1 MTQQER
7 KLKEKQD
14 ALEALMKEK
23 EKMREKKKMNQ
34 NDLFQQYAEENKRK
48 M

>member
-1 MTQQER
+1 
-7 KLKEKQD
+7 
-14 ALEALMKEK
+14 MKEK